1 MAVTSLPIDVLIA
14 ILAFLAVPDLANLA
28 RSSRF
33 FRDFVDHYGWSGYL
47 QANPRPSYSLTKARA
62 LSSPRAS
69 AYYNARTD
77 IAWIRRKFI
86 ARPLSNPWNEK
97 VLPVLAINPSR
108 LVVAAGDSIY
118 SYTFPTSRQEHE
130 SPPVIRE
137 GQCKLSP
144 RARRDI
150 TAMTFAADNNLD
162 HTLYIGYQD
171 GSLERATIEP
181 SMNSFSIDHHS
192 VGQCSDLVRSLSSS
206 RNCLLSLTASGHATL
221 SLTDRGLTPLS
232 SIELNTRGWASY
244 LCLDAPCPYAAF
256 GTSSTTPLTVHAIS
270 EDGLRTQ
277 PTAILQP
284 KSKLPNASSAVYGIT
299 QAPTCSPWGSS
310 PQILVSGWFDGL
322 IRCFDLRSPLR
333 SSDMGQ
339 SSSGCVPLKPVLSLY
354 DPFSDESVYSRP
366 VTARHSV
373 VSFWDI
379 RALKKSW
386 SVHAPGND
394 PSPVYSIVLE
404 SSRLFGVTQSRPFVY
419 DFGPGVTTN
428 TYPKLRME
436 NRNNPSFYV
445 TTYAHRTD

>member
-1 MAVTSLPIDVLIA
+1 M
-14 ILAFLAVPDLANLA
+14 
-28 RSSRF
+28 
-33 FRDFVDHYGWSGYL
+33 
-47 QANPRPSYSLTKARA
+47 
-62 LSSPRAS
+62 
-69 AYYNARTD
+69 
-77 IAWIRRKFI
+77 
-86 ARPLSNPWNEK
+86 
-97 VLPVLAINPSR
+97 LPVLAINPSR
-108 LVVAAGDSIY
+108 LVVAAGDTIY
-118 SYTFPTSRQEHE
+118 SYTFSTSRKEQE

-150 TAMTFAADNNLD
+150 TAMTFAADNNQNR
-162 HTLYIGYQD
+162 TLYIGHQD
-171 GSLERATIEP
+171 GSLERATITEP
-181 SMNSFSIDHHS
+181 STHRISSFSIDHHT
-192 VGQCSDLVRSLSSS
+192 VGRYSDLVRSLSSS

-232 SIELNTRGWASY
+232 SIELNTRSWTSY
-244 LCLDAPCPYAAF
+244 LCLNAPCPYAAF

-270 EDGLRTQ
+270 EDGLRAR

-284 KSKLPNASSAVYGIT
+284 KSRLPNASSAVYGIA

-322 IRCFDLRSPLR
+322 IRCFDLRSSLR

-339 SSSGCVPLKPVLSLY
+339 SSSGCAPLKPVLNLY
-354 DPFSDESVYSRP
+354 DPFSDETVYS
-366 VTARHSV
+366 VSCGGGFSSHIAAGTARHSV

-419 DFGPGVTTN
+419 DFV
-428 TYPKLRME
+428 
-436 NRNNPSFYV
+436 RNFDRIICHSFDNSKSRV
-445 TTYAHRTD
+445 QG